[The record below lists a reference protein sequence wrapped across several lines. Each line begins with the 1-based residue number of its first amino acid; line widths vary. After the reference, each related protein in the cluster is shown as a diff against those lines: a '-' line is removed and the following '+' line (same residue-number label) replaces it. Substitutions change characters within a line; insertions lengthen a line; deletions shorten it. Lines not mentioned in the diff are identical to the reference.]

1 MLSKNRRKIDS
12 RNFFRWGLVI
22 VWMMGIF
29 LLSSQRATASSDL
42 SGVITKWLYGVAER
56 IFPETAFDFSTLSF
70 IVRKTAHFFAYLILG
85 SLVMNGFRGKELPA
99 TKWLF
104 RALVVCVLYAISD
117 EIHQLYVPG
126 RSGEVTDVLLDSVGS
141 LIGIGIY
148 FGMSKTRREHTK

>member
-12 RNFFRWGLVI
+12 RNYFRWGLVI

-29 LLSSQRATASSDL
+29 LLSNQRATASSDL

-56 IFPETAFDFSTLSF
+56 IFPETAFDFSMLSF
-70 IVRKTAHFFAYLILG
+70 IVRKAAHFFAYLILG

-99 TKWLF
+99 NKWLG
-104 RALVVCVLYAISD
+104 RAVIVCVLYAISD

-126 RSGEVTDVLLDSVGS
+126 RSGEVKDVLLDSVGA

-148 FGMSKTRREHTK
+148 FGMSKARREHTR